1 MANHP
6 KYHSTQNIL
15 ILLSYT
21 AAIVAVSTLSLPLLA
36 SSQTLYF
43 PGLCVGLKNTLEL
56 CAGAKPK
63 RGNSVSLVATVG
75 ATNARALIH
84 NSEDISGPLPQDFG
98 FSILSYL
105 GLANNNLS
113 GPIPA
118 SVGHLHGSLLEI
130 VLLNNQLSGCLPH
143 ELGMLNKAAVIDA
156 GKNQLTG
163 PIPTSFS
170 CLTRVEQLNLAGNRL
185 YGHVPEALCKLAW
198 PAGRLGNLTL
208 RGNYFTSVGP
218 ACAALIK
225 DGVLDVKMSCAAS
238 RTPGGGAHAMC
249 VGPLSAPQARLR
261 PRMQKGRSN
270 SVAKIRKRS
279 SQFP

>member
-6 KYHSTQNIL
+6 KCHSTQNIL

-36 SSQTLYF
+36 SSQSLDF
-43 PGLCVGLKNTLEL
+43 ARICVGPKNILELCVGAE
-56 CAGAKPK
+56 PK

-98 FSILSYL
+98 FSNLSYL

-156 GKNQLTG
+156 
-163 PIPTSFS
+163 
-170 CLTRVEQLNLAGNRL
+170 
-185 YGHVPEALCKLAW
+185 EALCKLAG

-218 ACAALIK
+218 ACSALIK
-225 DGVLDVKMSCAAS
+225 GGLLDVKNNCIPGFANQKRPAECLAFQSQPKTCPEAFTQVSCPAAATTNAAAS
-238 RTPGGGAHAMC
+238 GE
-249 VGPLSAPQARLR
+249 SKARDYYSYLTYASLR
-261 PRMQKGRSN
+261 E
-270 SVAKIRKRS
+270 
-279 SQFP
+279 

>member
-1 MANHP
+1 
-6 KYHSTQNIL
+6 
-15 ILLSYT
+15 LLHH
-21 AAIVAVSTLSLPLLA
+21 
-36 SSQTLYF
+36 
-43 PGLCVGLKNTLEL
+43 KLEL

-130 VLLNNQLSGCLPH
+130 VLQNNQLSGCLPH

-185 YGHVPEALCKLAW
+185 YGHVPEALCKLAG

-208 RGNYFTSVGP
+208 RGNYFTSVGR
-218 ACAALIK
+218 ACTALIK
-225 DGVLDVKMSCAAS
+225 GGILDVKNNCIPGFANQKRPAECLAFQNQPKTCPEAFTQVSCPAAATMNAAATGES
-238 RTPGGGAHAMC
+238 K
-249 VGPLSAPQARLR
+249 ARDYYSYLTYASLR
-261 PRMQKGRSN
+261 E
-270 SVAKIRKRS
+270 
-279 SQFP
+279 